1 MSIRERIMMKTLS
14 LLFVLVLINGCTPI
28 LDSTTKKPLQTDPSS
43 RSFGTYID
51 DKRLQTIVRVNINKA
66 DPIFRQARIRVISFK
81 GLVLLIGQ
89 VPTEELR
96 LLAGET
102 ANRVEA
108 VRQVY
113 NEIHSRANISF
124 LRSSNDT
131 WITSKAKTSLLANK
145 DVNGLK
151 IKVITENGVVYLMGV
166 ITEEKANIAAN
177 LISNIRGVRE
187 VVRVFEYI

>member
-1 MSIRERIMMKTLS
+1 MIKTLS
-14 LLFVLVLINGCTPI
+14 LLFVLLFINGCTAI
-28 LDSTTKKPLQTDPSS
+28 VDSTTQKPIEPDPRS

-66 DPIFRQARIRVISFK
+66 DPIFRQSRLRVISFK

-96 LLAGET
+96 LLAGQT
-102 ANRVEA
+102 ANNVGP
-108 VRQVY
+108 VRKVY
-113 NEIHSRANISF
+113 NEIDTSANIPF
-124 LRSSNDT
+124 LRRSNDT

-177 LISNIRGVRE
+177 LISNIRGVKE